1 MSVTPLNPDRRAALA
16 GLASAVVGLPSAL
29 RAQGTLIVTPEDFGA
44 RSNQSAADAIHAA
57 LDHLAQRG
65 GGTLRIAGTYR
76 GGIVVVRG
84 SNIVIDGAGGTLRD
98 TRIVVAQEASN
109 LTVRDL
115 TLLETRGQA
124 DSYLL
129 DVSGSD
135 CRFIN
140 LSLIKDP
147 IAGGYQGYLRAQSR
161 GCRFDGLKVRGSNGI
176 FVAGR
181 NHVFENF
188 DMTSTL
194 RHDIGGDDAFAL
206 KGAGSIT
213 ENILLRGGTVRG
225 FSAAVSIGSE
235 VGSNPEHRGAG
246 IVRRVT
252 VENIVADRCQA
263 VCFIKPGALIYD
275 WRGGL
280 VEDVRLT
287 NIRLTDPGGFMFMRG
302 VVINAGRGARVRRIT
317 ASGITIAARAH
328 AQGVMQTS
336 AAEIVIRDQGAPSV
350 VEDVSL
356 QFSYDGAGTGGYPVD
371 HIVRI
376 EKDNPAVG
384 TMRQILIDVTGAE
397 ARISGIHVGAGLDDA
412 VIIRRADL
420 DRVALSPPSTV
431 GAAGI
436 WADSRILAGDVRVRP
451 VHGPQRGGRAR

>member
-1 MSVTPLNPDRRAALA
+1 MKKGLLNLHRRAAIA
-16 GLASAVVGLPSAL
+16 GLASVAVTLHSAL
-29 RAQGTLIVTPEDFGA
+29 RAQDALVVTPEDFGA
-44 RSNQSAADAIHAA
+44 QDDQSSAGAIQAA

-65 GGTLRIAGTYR
+65 GGTLRISGTYR
-76 GGIVVVRG
+76 GGILVVRG

-109 LTVRDL
+109 LTLRDL
-115 TLLETRGQA
+115 TVLETRGQA

-135 CRFIN
+135 CRFSN
-140 LSLIKDP
+140 LSLIKEP

-161 GCRFDGLKVRGSNGI
+161 RSRFDGLKVRGSNGI

-181 NHVFENF
+181 DHVFENF

-194 RHDIGGDDAFAL
+194 RHDVGGDDAFAL
-206 KGAGSIT
+206 KGAGTIT
-213 ENILLRGGTVRG
+213 ENIVLRGGIVRG

-235 VGSNPEHRGAG
+235 VGSNREHPGAG

-275 WRGGL
+275 WRDGV
-280 VEDVRLT
+280 VEDVRLI
-287 NIRLTDPGGFMFMRG
+287 NIRLVDPAGFMFMRG
-302 VVINAGRGARVRRIT
+302 IVINAGRGARVRRIT
-317 ASGITIAARAH
+317 ASGITIVARAH
-328 AQGVMQTS
+328 AQGFMQTS
-336 AAEIVIRDQGAPSV
+336 AAEIVIRDQGAPSL

-356 QFSYDGAGTGGYPVD
+356 QFSYDGAGSGGYPVD

-376 EKDNPAVG
+376 EKDNPVVG

-420 DRVALSPPSTV
+420 DRVALSPPSSM

-436 WADSRILAGDVRVRP
+436 WADSRISAVDVRIRP

>member
-1 MSVTPLNPDRRAALA
+1 MM
-16 GLASAVVGLPSAL
+16 LPSVL
-29 RAQGTLIVTPEDFGA
+29 RAQGGLVVTPEDFGA
-44 RSNQSAADAIHAA
+44 RSNLPAVGAIQAA
-57 LDHLAQRG
+57 LDHLARRG
-65 GGTLRIAGTYR
+65 GGTLRISGTYR

-98 TRIVVAQEASN
+98 TRLVVAQEASN
-109 LTVRDL
+109 ISVRDL
-115 TLLETRGQA
+115 TLLETRAQA

-129 DVSGSD
+129 DVAGSD

-140 LSLIKDP
+140 LSMIKEP
-147 IAGGYQGYLRAQSR
+147 MAGGYQGYLRAPSR
-161 GCRFDGLKVRGSNGI
+161 GCQFDGLKVRGSNGI

-181 NHVFENF
+181 NHVFQNF
-188 DMTSTL
+188 DMASTL
-194 RHDIGGDDAFAL
+194 RPDIGGDDAFAL

-213 ENILLRGGTVRG
+213 DNIVLRRGTVRG

-235 VGSNPEHRGAG
+235 VGSSREHPGAG

-252 VENIVADRCQA
+252 VEDVIADRCQM

-275 WRGGL
+275 WRGGV
-280 VEDVRLT
+280 VEDVWLT
-287 NIRLTDPGGFMFMRG
+287 NIRLTDPGGIMFMRG
-302 VVINAGRGARVRRIT
+302 IVINAGRGAQVRRIT

-328 AQGVMQTS
+328 AQDVMQTS
-336 AAEIVIRDQGAPSV
+336 AAEILIRDQGAPSLI
-350 VEDVSL
+350 EDVSL
-356 QFSYDGAGTGGYPVD
+356 QFSYDGAGPSGYPVD

-384 TMRQILIDVTGAE
+384 TMRRISIDVTGAE

-412 VIIRRADL
+412 VVILRADL
-420 DRVALSPPSTV
+420 DRVALSPPSSL

-436 WADSRILAGDVRVRP
+436 WADSRILAGDVRIRP
-451 VHGPQRGGRAR
+451 VRGPQRGGRAR